1 MYSTGKAKAA
11 GRGRALEWAK
21 SNRRFDI
28 MVVLREL
35 FRTMDRLQGFG
46 VGR

>member
-1 MYSTGKAKAA
+1 MYSTGKAKA

-21 SNRRFDI
+21 SNGRFDI